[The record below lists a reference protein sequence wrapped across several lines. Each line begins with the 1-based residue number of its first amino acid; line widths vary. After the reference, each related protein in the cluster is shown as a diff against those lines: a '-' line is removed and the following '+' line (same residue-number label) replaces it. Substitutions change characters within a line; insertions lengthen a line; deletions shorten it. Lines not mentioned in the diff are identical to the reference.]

1 MVLGAANDAL
11 LMILGVVFVIV
22 AVTLIAFSMF
32 RQSDGGGVGAAFG
45 GGDGGGALGTK
56 GQQVV
61 DKVIAFLGFCF
72 IVLALAYSLISTG
85 GRASDTE
92 AVPTDTSTEA
102 PKDAPK

>member
-1 MVLGAANDAL
+1 MLAAANETL
-11 LMILGVVFVIV
+11 LMMLGVVFVVV

-85 GRASDTE
+85 GRSDE
-92 AVPTDTSTEA
+92 GPTPPTEA
-102 PKDAPK
+102 PSEPTK

>member
-1 MVLGAANDAL
+1 MLAQAKNEFL
-11 LMILGVVFVIV
+11 LVGLGVVFVIV
-22 AVTLIAFSMF
+22 TITLIAFSIF

-85 GRASDTE
+85 SRTDDGAPVPDNTE
-92 AVPTDTSTEA
+92 KSKES
-102 PKDAPK
+102 